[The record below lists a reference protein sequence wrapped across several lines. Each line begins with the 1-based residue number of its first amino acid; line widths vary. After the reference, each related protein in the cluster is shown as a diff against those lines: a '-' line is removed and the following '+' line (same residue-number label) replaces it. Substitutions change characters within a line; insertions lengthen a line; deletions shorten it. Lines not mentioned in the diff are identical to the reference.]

1 MLTSEVTV
9 TVQFRRSGWQRP
21 LREGDTVRLLGPQ
34 AAVLAEFPG
43 AFVLTLLRH
52 YLADVQLHTAFA
64 QQLRPGPPLEPDPP
78 DSARPAPPAPRLV
91 GATGRRLRR

>member
-1 MLTSEVTV
+1 MLTSEVTL

-21 LREGDTVRLLGPQ
+21 LRDGDTVRLVGPQ

-78 DSARPAPPAPRLV
+78 APPDPRPRLAHSV
-91 GATGRRLRR
+91 GRRLRR